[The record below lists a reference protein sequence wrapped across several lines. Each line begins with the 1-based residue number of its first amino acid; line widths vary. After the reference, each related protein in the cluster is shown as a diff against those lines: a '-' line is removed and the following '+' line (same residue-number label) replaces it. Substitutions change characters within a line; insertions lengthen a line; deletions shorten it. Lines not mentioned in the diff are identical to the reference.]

1 VPVSSLM
8 AAHLLPINVL
18 VANMG
23 RRIEAYRLSRNLRQ
37 SDLAEM
43 TGLSPSTIL
52 RIEQGKGGTID
63 TLVRI
68 LQALDCAD
76 RIELVV
82 PVAGLNPLDPMVRTG
97 RQRRRARPVPEPE
110 YNEPWTW
117 GDDT

>member
-1 VPVSSLM
+1 M
-8 AAHLLPINVL
+8 AAHLLPVNAL
-18 VANMG
+18 VANTG
-23 RRIEAYRLSRNLRQ
+23 RQLEAYRLSRNLRQ

-52 RIEQGKGGTID
+52 RIEQSRGGMID

-82 PVAGLNPLDPMVRTG
+82 PVARLKPLDPVACTG
-97 RQRRRARPVPEPE
+97 RLRRRARPVPETE
-110 YNEPWTW
+110 YNKPWTW
-117 GDDT
+117 ATIRE